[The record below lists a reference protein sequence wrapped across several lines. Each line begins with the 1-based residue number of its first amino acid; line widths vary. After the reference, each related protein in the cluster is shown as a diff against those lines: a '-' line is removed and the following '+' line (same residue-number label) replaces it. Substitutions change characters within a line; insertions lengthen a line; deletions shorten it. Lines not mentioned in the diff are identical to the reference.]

1 VSNVHIIE
9 PGMSIKEGMEF
20 SSPIYYEGDITVV
33 APPIDDEFGVIA
45 ARHPSLQ
52 RTVEVYCWKE

>member
-1 VSNVHIIE
+1 VLKVQVIE
-9 PGMSIKEGMEF
+9 PGMNIKEGMEF
-20 SSPIYYEGDITVV
+20 SGPIYYEGDITVV

-45 ARHPSLQ
+45 VRHPTLQ